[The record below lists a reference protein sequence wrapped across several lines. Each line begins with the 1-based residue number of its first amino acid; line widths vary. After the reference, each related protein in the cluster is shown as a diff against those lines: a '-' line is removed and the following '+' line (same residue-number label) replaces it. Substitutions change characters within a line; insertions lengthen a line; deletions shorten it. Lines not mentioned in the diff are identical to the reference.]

1 MCLLFRE
8 TLHLRTRNPQRSKAY
23 ATHPHLRKELKQ
35 EKKIKEERKKKGGG
49 GGEEEEEEKEKKKK
63 RKKEEKRK
71 NKKGQK
77 SAFFSTPTF
86 YCHAWLLK

>member
-35 EKKIKEERKKKGGG
+35 EKKIKEEKKRGGKK
-49 GGEEEEEEKEKKKK
+49 EEEEEKEKEKKK
-63 RKKEEKRK
+63 KEKEKRK
-71 NKKGQK
+71 EKKGQK